1 MSYEDTVDLINE
13 VQNLLY
19 TLELS
24 LEINDEI
31 ISSDLIRIIRQSL
44 PNNLMLVDSLVNY
57 IVKNIHN

>member
-1 MSYEDTVDLINE
+1 MSYEDTIDLINE

-44 PNNLMLVDSLVNY
+44 PNNLMLVDLLVNY

>member
-1 MSYEDTVDLINE
+1 MSYEDTVNLINE

-44 PNNLMLVDSLVNY
+44 PDNLMLVDLLVNY
-57 IVKNIHN
+57 IKREFK

>member
-1 MSYEDTVDLINE
+1 MSYEDTIDLINE

-44 PNNLMLVDSLVNY
+44 PDNLMLVDSLVNY

>member
-1 MSYEDTVDLINE
+1 MSYEDTIDLINE

-44 PNNLMLVDSLVNY
+44 PNNLMLVDLLVNY
-57 IVKNIHN
+57 IKREFK

>member
-31 ISSDLIRIIRQSL
+31 ISSDLIRIIRHSL
-44 PNNLMLVDSLVNY
+44 PDNLMLVDLLVNY

>member
-1 MSYEDTVDLINE
+1 MSYEDTIDLINE

-24 LEINDEI
+24 LEINNEI

-44 PNNLMLVDSLVNY
+44 PNNLMLVDLLVNY
-57 IVKNIHN
+57 IKREFK

>member
-1 MSYEDTVDLINE
+1 MSYEDTVNLINE

-31 ISSDLIRIIRQSL
+31 ISSNLIRIIRHSL
-44 PNNLMLVDSLVNY
+44 PDNLMLVDSLVNY

>member
-1 MSYEDTVDLINE
+1 MSYEDTIDLINE

-31 ISSDLIRIIRQSL
+31 ISSDLIRIIIQSL
-44 PNNLMLVDSLVNY
+44 PKNLMLVDLLVNY